1 MSEYIVSARKYRPV
15 SFDQVIGQ
23 YSIIS
28 TLINSIKSNQ
38 LGQSFLFCGPR
49 GIGKTTCAR
58 IFAKEINRIDSN
70 DEVND
75 YAFNIFELDGASN
88 NSVDDI
94 RSLTEQVRIPPQI
107 GKYKVYIID
116 EVHMLSQ
123 SAFNAFLKTLEEP
136 PQHAK
141 FILATTE
148 KHKIL
153 PTILSRCQIFDFK
166 RVSPS
171 EIADHL
177 ASVAE
182 KEGIKYEKEALYL
195 IANKSDGAVR
205 DSLSLFDR
213 LVSSSSE
220 ITYQGV
226 IADLNI
232 LDHEYYF
239 KIVDLFL
246 NNDIYNLLIVFNE
259 ISENGYDSHY
269 FLIGLAQ
276 HLRDLLVSKDEV
288 TINLLEKSPEIR
300 ELYLTQ
306 SKRCDV
312 DFLISALDLCN
323 ECDKQYKTTLN
334 QRLLIEFSLMQI
346 ASLELVEKKKDK
358 IFLASSLNKENHNN
372 QLVESKN
379 LKNDIEDIVQI
390 DNSLNKEN
398 YLLDSKTKNLK
409 PLINRKS
416 NLISISDSVN
426 EINSEAEITDSIKT
440 NKNFFTSSQLSN
452 TWSDL
457 INHVKLKNKYN
468 LSIIL
473 ISNLPQNLK
482 ENTFELHLNN
492 STQMEIVSE
501 EINFILKFLR
511 KALVNDFIKIKT
523 KLVKSEKKSILYTNK
538 EKFEDLLNDN
548 KSLVKLSRKLG
559 LDPEY

>member
-1 MSEYIVSARKYRPV
+1 MSEYIVSARKYRPI
-15 SFDQVIGQ
+15 SFDEVIGQ
-23 YSIIS
+23 DAIIT

-58 IFAKEINRIDSN
+58 IFAKEINRIDRNDESN
-70 DEVND
+70 D
-75 YAFNIFELDGASN
+75 YSFNIFELDGASN

-136 PQHAK
+136 PKHAK

-166 RVSPS
+166 RVSVG

-182 KEGIKYEKEALYL
+182 KESVKYEKEALYL

-213 LVSSSSE
+213 LVSSSSN
-220 ITYQGV
+220 ITYKGV
-226 IADLNI
+226 ITDLNI
-232 LDHEYYF
+232 LDYEYYF

-246 NNDIYNLLIVFNE
+246 NNDIHNLLIVFNE
-259 ISENGYDSHY
+259 ISENGYDGHY

-288 TINLLEKSPEIR
+288 SINLLEKSPEIR

-306 SKRCDV
+306 SKSCDL
-312 DFLISALDLCN
+312 DFLISALDICN

-346 ASLELVEKKKDK
+346 ASLGLIEKKKDK
-358 IFLASSLNKENHNN
+358 IFLVSSLNKDNHNE
-372 QLVESKN
+372 QLVESKK
-379 LKNDIEDIVQI
+379 LK
-390 DNSLNKEN
+390 DNSEETIQTDISLSKEN
-398 YLLDSKTKNLK
+398 YLQNKQKVK
-409 PLINRKS
+409 PLVSGKS

-426 EINSEAEITDSIKT
+426 KINAKDKITESTKI
-440 NKNFFTSSQLSN
+440 NKNFFTLSELST
-452 TWSDL
+452 TWSNL
-457 INHVKLKNKYN
+457 VKHVKLENKYN

-482 ENTFELHLNN
+482 ENKFELHLNN

-501 EINFILKFLR
+501 EMNFILKFLR
-511 KALVNDFIKIKT
+511 KALVNDFIEIKT
-523 KLVKSEKKSILYTNK
+523 KLVKSEKKSTLYTNK
-538 EKFEDLLNDN
+538 EKFDDLLNNN
-548 KSLVKLSRKLG
+548 KSLVKLSHKLG

>member
-1 MSEYIVSARKYRPV
+1 MSEYIVSARKYRPK
-15 SFDQVIGQ
+15 SFDEVIGQ
-23 YSIIS
+23 DSIIT
-28 TLINSIKSNQ
+28 TLVNSIKSNQ

-70 DEVND
+70 DELND
-75 YAFNIFELDGASN
+75 YSFNIFELDGASN

-107 GKYKVYIID
+107 GRYKVYIID

-136 PQHAK
+136 PKHAK

-166 RVSPS
+166 RVSVG

-213 LVSSSSE
+213 LVSSSSD
-220 ITYQGV
+220 ITYKGV
-226 IADLNI
+226 ITDLNI
-232 LDHEYYF
+232 LDYEYYF

-246 NNDIYNLLIVFNE
+246 NNDIHNLLIVFNE
-259 ISENGYDSHY
+259 ISENGYDNHY

-276 HLRDLLVSKDEV
+276 HLRNLLVSKDEV
-288 TINLLEKSPEIR
+288 SINLLEKSPEIR

-306 SKRCDV
+306 SKSCDL
-312 DFLISALDLCN
+312 DFLISALDICN

-346 ASLELVEKKKDK
+346 ASLGLIEKKKDK
-358 IFLASSLNKENHNN
+358 IFLVSSLNKDNHDEK
-372 QLVESKN
+372 LVESKN
-379 LKNDIEDIVQI
+379 LKDNGEDTIQTDI
-390 DNSLNKEN
+390 SLSKEN
-398 YLLDSKTKNLK
+398 YLQNKQKVK
-409 PLINRKS
+409 PLVSRKS

-426 EINSEAEITDSIKT
+426 KINAKDKITESTKI
-440 NKNFFTSSQLSN
+440 NKNFFTLSELSD
-452 TWSDL
+452 TWSNL
-457 INHVKLKNKYN
+457 VKHVKLENKYN

-501 EINFILKFLR
+501 EMNFILKFLR
-511 KALVNDFIKIKT
+511 KALVNDFIEIKT
-523 KLVKSEKKSILYTNK
+523 KLVKSEKKSTLYTNK
-538 EKFEDLLNDN
+538 EKFDDLLNNN
-548 KSLVKLSRKLG
+548 KSLVKLSHKLG

>member
-1 MSEYIVSARKYRPV
+1 MSEYIVSARKYRPI
-15 SFDQVIGQ
+15 SFDEVIGQ
-23 YSIIS
+23 DSIIT
-28 TLINSIKSNQ
+28 TLVNSIKSNQ

-70 DEVND
+70 DELND
-75 YAFNIFELDGASN
+75 YSFNIFELDGASN

-136 PQHAK
+136 PKHAK

-166 RVSPS
+166 RVSVGD
-171 EIADHL
+171 IADHL

-182 KEGIKYEKEALYL
+182 KEGVKYEKEALYL

-213 LVSSSSE
+213 LVSSSSD
-220 ITYQGV
+220 ITYKGV
-226 IADLNI
+226 ITDLNI
-232 LDHEYYF
+232 LDYEYYF

-246 NNDIYNLLIVFNE
+246 NNDIHNLLIVFNE
-259 ISENGYDSHY
+259 ISENGYDGHY

-288 TINLLEKSPEIR
+288 SINLLEKSPEIR

-306 SKRCDV
+306 SKSCDL
-312 DFLISALDLCN
+312 DFLISALDICN

-346 ASLELVEKKKDK
+346 ASLGLIEKKKDK
-358 IFLASSLNKENHNN
+358 IFLVSSLNKDNHNE
-372 QLVESKN
+372 QQVESKN
-379 LKNDIEDIVQI
+379 LKDNVEETIQTDI
-390 DNSLNKEN
+390 SLSKEN
-398 YLLDSKTKNLK
+398 YLQNKQNVK
-409 PLINRKS
+409 PLVSRKS

-426 EINSEAEITDSIKT
+426 EINAKDKITESTKINKKSFTISEMSTAWSNLIK
-440 NKNFFTSSQLSN
+440 
-452 TWSDL
+452 
-457 INHVKLKNKYN
+457 HVKLKNKYN

-501 EINFILKFLR
+501 EMNFILKFLR
-511 KALVNDFIKIKT
+511 KALVNDFIEIKT
-523 KLVKSEKKSILYTNK
+523 KLVKSEKKSTLYTNK
-538 EKFEDLLNDN
+538 EKFDDLLNNN
-548 KSLVKLSRKLG
+548 KSLVKLSHKLG

>member
-1 MSEYIVSARKYRPV
+1 MSEYIVSARKYRPI
-15 SFDQVIGQ
+15 SFDEVIGQ
-23 YSIIS
+23 DAIIT

-58 IFAKEINRIDSN
+58 IFAKEINRIDRN
-70 DEVND
+70 DELND
-75 YAFNIFELDGASN
+75 YSFNIFELDGASN

-136 PQHAK
+136 PKHAK

-166 RVSPS
+166 RVSVG

-182 KEGIKYEKEALYL
+182 KESVKYEKEALYL

-213 LVSSSSE
+213 LVSSSSN
-220 ITYQGV
+220 ITYKGV
-226 IADLNI
+226 ITDLNI
-232 LDHEYYF
+232 LDYEYYF

-246 NNDIYNLLIVFNE
+246 NNDIHNLLIVFNE
-259 ISENGYDSHY
+259 ISENGYDGHY

-288 TINLLEKSPEIR
+288 SINLLEKSPEIR

-306 SKRCDV
+306 SKSCDL
-312 DFLISALDLCN
+312 DFLISALDICN

-346 ASLELVEKKKDK
+346 ASLGLIEKKKDK
-358 IFLASSLNKENHNN
+358 IFLVSSLNKDNHNE
-372 QLVESKN
+372 QLVESKK
-379 LKNDIEDIVQI
+379 LK
-390 DNSLNKEN
+390 DNSEETIQTDISLSKEN
-398 YLLDSKTKNLK
+398 YLQNKQKVK
-409 PLINRKS
+409 PLVSGKS

-426 EINSEAEITDSIKT
+426 KINAKDKITESTKI
-440 NKNFFTSSQLSN
+440 NKNFFTLSELST
-452 TWSDL
+452 TWSNL
-457 INHVKLKNKYN
+457 VKHVKLENKYN

-482 ENTFELHLNN
+482 ENKFELHLNN

-501 EINFILKFLR
+501 EMNFILKFLR
-511 KALVNDFIKIKT
+511 KALVNDFIEIKT
-523 KLVKSEKKSILYTNK
+523 KLVKSEKKSTLYTNK
-538 EKFEDLLNDN
+538 EKFDDLLNNN
-548 KSLVKLSRKLG
+548 KSLVKLSHKLG